1 MKIRV
6 NNDWLDVNDLKLKR
20 LGGWVRGDIVYHKIN
35 GVWSIAR
42 RHEIIE
48 TFQIR
53 VGAFNAPQVW
63 YGFFKQGSPDP
74 GTVSPAYYRGLEIR
88 DFNSADD
95 NQTGFQF
102 GLYAKG
108 DSSKVIAVEIE
119 GLGRLPFRSTTQGNW
134 GADMITRRYFSDD
147 VKNVHQYLKSQ
158 YGKTLTIKLI
168 HDPV

>member
-1 MKIRV
+1 MLIKVGNWKQGLLRF
-6 NNDWLDVNDLKLKR
+6 KR
-20 LGGWVRGDIVYHKIN
+20 NGGWVNPKSLFVKAN
-35 GVWSIAR
+35 GVWMLAQSGQRIV
-42 RHEIIE
+42 

-53 VGAFNAPQVW
+53 VGYFYAPQLW

-74 GTVSPAYYRGLEIR
+74 GTVSPGFYRGLEIR
-88 DFNSADD
+88 DFNSPDD
-95 NQTGFQF
+95 DQTGFQF

-119 GLGRLPFRSTTQGNW
+119 GLGRLPFRNTNQGSS
-134 GADMITRRYFSDD
+134 DTITRRYFSDG

>member
-1 MKIRV
+1 MKIRI
-6 NNDWLDVNDLKLKR
+6 NEGWLDVNDLKLKR
-20 LGGWVRGDIVYHKIN
+20 LNSWVRGNIVYYKID
-35 GVWSIAR
+35 GVWTIAR

-53 VGAFNAPQVW
+53 VGTFNAPQVW
-63 YGFFKQGSPDP
+63 YGFYKQGSPDP

-88 DFNSADD
+88 DFNSPDD

-119 GLGRLPFRSTTQGNW
+119 GLGRLPFKSTNQGSS
-134 GADMITRRYFSDD
+134 DTITRRYFSDG